1 MVNGGRPAGCTPA
14 AIGCPLAADS
24 LSDEINSQTTVY
36 AATPA
41 RPLDGNAA

>member
-1 MVNGGRPAGCTPA
+1 MVNGVRPAGCTPA
-14 AIGCPLAADS
+14 AIGCPLAADW
-24 LSDEINSQTTVY
+24 LSAENASQTTVY